1 MFISTKKIGLI
12 TRVFFKRVNG
22 WCEFIK
28 IGNIVKAIGVHR
40 RHYVT
45 MFKEH
50 GNMN

>member
-1 MFISTKKIGLI
+1 MFL
-12 TRVFFKRVNG
+12 KRING

-28 IGNIVKAIGVHR
+28 TSDKVKAIGVHR

-50 GNMN
+50 GNVN